1 MSTCVATPCHCRAC
15 AAFAFGDAIAACV
28 SVANVTAKTP
38 APVVLTSVAVI
49 AVAVISR
56 PVESSSV
63 ALSVVT
69 TIIITSV
76 SRSVVYSSVIIR
88 SVPVAVVPVIVISAV
103 SRSVAIIVAV
113 CEMIVTSMLV
123 SATVEVVSHAVSAF
137 SVWPAV
143 GASVIPAA
151 SSVAPPAVPSSV
163 RNVEVRAPEVEVV
176 TVRITCVDSEMP
188 HA

>member
-38 APVVLTSVAVI
+38 APVLTSVAVI